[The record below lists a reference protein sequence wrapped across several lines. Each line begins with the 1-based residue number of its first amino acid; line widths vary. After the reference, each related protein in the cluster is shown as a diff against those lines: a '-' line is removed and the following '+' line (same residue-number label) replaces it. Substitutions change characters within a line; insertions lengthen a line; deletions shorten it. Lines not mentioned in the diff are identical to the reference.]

1 MTDGST
7 WATKS
12 ASTCTAAK
20 LRMPS
25 CARGAPIA
33 EVFRPRKRSFVT
45 VPSGF
50 EARYFASATLLDDGE
65 VLVVVG
71 YSQGAAG
78 LPATSRAWLYRP

>member
-1 MTDGST
+1 MH
-7 WATKS
+7 
-12 ASTCTAAK
+12 ASRFKFPQAAVR
-20 LRMPS
+20 LQS
-25 CARGAPIA
+25 GDVLIAGGAPIA
-33 EVFRPRKRSFVT
+33 EVFRPGKRSFVT

-65 VLVVVG
+65 VLVVGG